1 MTSIDRSVPAA
12 AGTTTRLSNRAL
24 LAVFTATL
32 FLSALLLFVVQPM
45 FAKMIL
51 PKLGGSPSVWSVAM
65 VFFQGMLLAGY
76 AYAHALTRMLGLSRA
91 ALVHLVVLSGALLM
105 QPIAVAQGWNAPPES
120 GQAFWLIG
128 LFGVSVGL
136 PFFAIAGN
144 APLLQAWFARSGH
157 NHAADPYFLYSA
169 SNLGSFGALILY
181 PVLFEPFLTLRE
193 QSVAWTVGFIVLAA
207 MIGIAATFALRNGA
221 AAGAVPFAQSHA
233 RPDWRQRWIWMGL
246 AFVPSALL
254 VAVTAHIATDIA
266 SAPFLWVVPL
276 SLYLLTF
283 IIVFQRRPLI
293 RHDIVLLFLPMLVAP
308 IAVSVM
314 SDRPSSSLWLTVVLH
329 LVFFFVASMACHGE
343 LARRRPQ
350 AADLTEF
357 YLFISVGG
365 VIGGIFAGLLAPVI
379 FSTVLEYPILIV
391 ASLFCLPALY
401 ARSWRSNARDALLVA
416 AVVAVLAIPDLLGF
430 SIRYLPMAVYQIAL
444 GLAAL
449 AIILLRYR
457 PAASIAA
464 VVGAMVLSVLYVGD
478 MAGGE
483 SYRSF
488 FGVNKIAEV
497 MSGQYRTLTHGTTL
511 HGAERIRN
519 ADGAPYAGR
528 PEPSTYYYPGSPM
541 DEALMVTR
549 GALGNLR
556 VAIVGLGTGSL
567 ACHAEPGEDWRFYEI
582 DREVMWIAQNRFRFL
597 SECTPRAP
605 VIIGDARLTLAREP
619 AGRFDVILVDAF
631 SSDAIPVHLLTKEA
645 IAGYIEKLSPH
656 GVLIFHLS
664 NRHMDLRP
672 ILANAAAANG
682 LTTVAKRILV
692 DRNAMLRLRTSSS
705 VAAVARSSADLEHLT
720 KTGWTLRRP
729 TTARVWTDDYSNVLG
744 AVLAGWRSS
753 D

>member
-1 MTSIDRSVPAA
+1 MDRSLPAA
-12 AGTTTRLSNRAL
+12 TGSTRLANRTL
-24 LAVFTATL
+24 LIVFTATL

-76 AYAHALTRMLGLSRA
+76 AYAHALTKTLGLSRA
-91 ALVHLVVLSGALLM
+91 ALVHLVVLTGALLM
-105 QPIAVAQGWNAPPES
+105 QPIAIAEGWNTPPDS
-120 GQAFWLIG
+120 GQSIWLMG
-128 LFGVSVGL
+128 LFGISVGL

-157 NHAADPYFLYSA
+157 RHAADPYFLYSA

-181 PVLFEPFLTLRE
+181 PILFEPTLTLHE
-193 QSVAWTVGFIVLAA
+193 QSIAWTVGFIVLAA
-207 MIGIAATFALRNGA
+207 MIGAAATLALRNGDA
-221 AAGAVPFAQSHA
+221 VGAIPLTQTHA
-233 RPDWRQRWIWMGL
+233 RPEWKQRLIWMGL
-246 AFVPSALL
+246 SFVPSALL

-283 IIVFQRRPLI
+283 IIVFQRRPII
-293 RHDIVLLFLPMLVAP
+293 RHDIILLFLPMLVAP

-314 SDRPSSSLWLTVVLH
+314 SDRPSSSLWLTVILH
-329 LVFFFVASMACHGE
+329 LVFFFVASLACHGE

-357 YLFISVGG
+357 YLFISIGG

-379 FSTVLEYPILIV
+379 FNTVLEYPILIV

-401 ARSWRSNARDALLVA
+401 ARSWQVNARDALTVA
-416 AVVAVLAIPDLLGF
+416 AVVALLAIPDLLGY
-430 SIRYLPMAVYQIAL
+430 SIRSLPIAVYQIAL

-449 AIILLRYR
+449 AIILLRHR
-457 PAASIAA
+457 PAANIAA
-464 VVGAMVLSVLYVGD
+464 VAGAMVLSVLYVGEL
-478 MAGGE
+478 AGGE

-497 MSGQYRTLTHGTTL
+497 MNGQFRTLTHGTTL

-519 ADGAPYAGR
+519 ADGTPYTGL
-528 PEPSTYYYPGSPM
+528 PEPSTYYYPDSPM
-541 DEALMVTR
+541 DEALTETR
-549 GALGNLR
+549 RGFGNMR

-567 ACHAEPGEDWRFYEI
+567 ACHAAPGEDWRFYEI
-582 DREVMWIAQNRFRFL
+582 DREVMHIAQTRFRFL
-597 SECTPRAP
+597 SVCTPGAP
-605 VIIGDARLTLAREP
+605 VIIGDARLTLANEP
-619 AGRFDVILVDAF
+619 AERFDVILIDAF

-645 IAGYIEKLSPH
+645 IAGYMEKLSPD

-672 ILANAAAANG
+672 ILANAAASDG
-682 LTTVAKRILV
+682 LITVTKRVLV
-692 DRNAMLRLRTSSS
+692 DRSAMHTFRTSSS
-705 VAAVARSSADLEHLT
+705 VAAVARSTGDLEHLT
-720 KTGWTLRRP
+720 KVGWKRRPP

-744 AVLAGWRSS
+744 AVIAGWRSS
-753 D
+753 N

>member
-12 AGTTTRLSNRAL
+12 GATSRLPNRAL
-24 LAVFTATL
+24 LIVFTATL

-91 ALVHLVVLSGALLM
+91 ALVHLAVLSAALLM
-105 QPIAVAQGWNAPPES
+105 QPVAIAQGWNSPPES
-120 GQAFWLIG
+120 GQALWLIG

-157 NHAADPYFLYSA
+157 SHAADPYFLYSA

-181 PVLFEPFLTLRE
+181 PVLFEPTLTLHE
-193 QSVAWTVGFIVLAA
+193 QSLAWTVGFILLAA
-207 MIGIAATFALRNGA
+207 MIGGAATLALRNGDV
-221 AAGAVPFAQSHA
+221 AGAVPLTQSHT
-233 RPDWRQRWIWMGL
+233 RPDWRQRWIWIGL
-246 AFVPSALL
+246 SFVPSALL

-283 IIVFQRRPLI
+283 VIVFQRRPLI
-293 RHDIVLLFLPMLVAP
+293 RHDIILLFLPMLVAP

-314 SDRPSSSLWLTVVLH
+314 SERPSSSLWLTVILH
-329 LVFFFVASMACHGE
+329 LLFFFVASMACHGE

-357 YLFISVGG
+357 YLFISIGG

-401 ARSWRSNARDALLVA
+401 ARSWRLSARDALVVA
-416 AVVAVLAIPDLLGF
+416 AVVAVLAVPDILGF
-430 SIRYLPMAVYQIAL
+430 SIRSLPMAAYQIAL
-444 GLAAL
+444 GMAAL

-464 VVGAMVLSVLYVGD
+464 VAGAMVLSVAYVGD

-497 MSGQYRTLTHGTTL
+497 MSGQFRTLTHGTTL

-519 ADGAPYAGR
+519 ADGTSYIGR

-541 DEALMVTR
+541 DEAITETR
-549 GALGNLR
+549 NALGKVR

-582 DREVMWIAQNRFRFL
+582 DRQVVWIAQNRFRFL

-605 VIIGDARLTLAREP
+605 VIIGDARLTLANEP
-619 AGRFDVILVDAF
+619 AGRFDIILVDAF
-631 SSDAIPVHLLTKEA
+631 SSDAIPVHLLTEEA
-645 IAGYIEKLSPH
+645 IAGYMEKLSPH

-672 ILANAAAANG
+672 ILANAAAASG
-682 LTTVAKRILV
+682 LKTVAKRILV
-692 DRNAMLRLRTSSS
+692 DRDAMLHLRTSSS
-705 VAAVARSSADLEHLT
+705 VAAVARSVADLAHLT
-720 KTGWTLRRP
+720 RAGWSLRRP

-744 AVLAGWRSS
+744 AVIAGWRSS